1 MFVLS
6 VYQLTRQPFCRVSKF
21 FQSASLFEASQTTF
35 GWIKRR
41 NSSTEWISLASFTS
55 GIFVPALFEIFILA
69 VVLFRGKQ
77 DSFLVTSRKSKL
89 DEDRV
94 HHFQILTI
102 QIHSDS

>member
-41 NSSTEWISLASFTS
+41 NSSTEWVSLASFTS
-55 GIFVPALFEIFILA
+55 GIFVAALFEIFILA

-77 DSFLVTSRKSKL
+77 DSF
-89 DEDRV
+89 
-94 HHFQILTI
+94 
-102 QIHSDS
+102 

>member
-1 MFVLS
+1 MGLFHTHLLPVDLDPMFVLS

-35 GWIKRR
+35 GWIRRR
-41 NSSTEWISLASFTS
+41 NSSTEWVSLASFTS

-77 DSFLVTSRKSKL
+77 DSF
-89 DEDRV
+89 
-94 HHFQILTI
+94 
-102 QIHSDS
+102 